1 MKSLNIWLISAAVAG
16 ATYLVTGLAV
26 LIGRALYDRKQAIVD
41 RLSHILSAPSG
52 SAPVTPQQRAHAD
65 KYLASL
71 PLHRIKRVFA
81 DTILTAQVNVV
92 ICRHLVDRIGVERL
106 RKEAM
111 SREKSHNPWPRIS
124 ALQILAFGRTEAA
137 WTPLEKA
144 LIAPDPHI
152 VGAAVTILGNLPD
165 ARAAEL
171 LAQALR
177 VGCYSASRIS
187 TFLDDFPLDLSS
199 LVGSLLSHP
208 SPNVRYW
215 GAILL
220 RRYPGFEGGDKV
232 LASLTHDKNPLVR
245 RAAIESLALVGG
257 NLAAGEACRL
267 LSDEV
272 SFVRAYAA
280 RALGT
285 LLLVEEA
292 PSVAS
297 LLADREWWVRYAAKA
312 SLEAMGSQ
320 AIPHI
325 LPFLKHPDRFARN
338 GAAEVL
344 QNLEY
349 FEQLLAEELLG
360 PSQPDRLAIL
370 EQLARAGGLRMSEAM
385 IHRLP
390 LEAQPNAFALLSSLG
405 IVSNGSKL

>member
-1 MKSLNIWLISAAVAG
+1 LKSLDIWLISAAVAG
-16 ATYLVTGLAV
+16 ATYLITGLAV
-26 LIGRALYDRKQAIVD
+26 LMGRKLYDRKQAIVD
-41 RLSHILSAPSG
+41 RLSRILGAPAG
-52 SAPVTPQQRAHAD
+52 SAPVTPKQRALAD
-65 KYLASL
+65 KYLSSL
-71 PLHRIKRVFA
+71 PLHRIKRAFA
-81 DTILTAQVNVV
+81 DTVLTAEVNAV
-92 ICRHLVDRIGVERL
+92 ICRHLVERIGVERL
-106 RKEAM
+106 QKEAL
-111 SREKSHNPWPRIS
+111 SRVKSRNPWPRIT

-137 WTPLEKA
+137 WTALEKA
-144 LIAPDPHI
+144 LIAPDPRI
-152 VGAAVTILGNLPD
+152 IGAAVTILGNLPD

-177 VGCYSASRIS
+177 VGCYPASRIS

-199 LVGSLLSHP
+199 LVSSLLSHP
-208 SPNVRYW
+208 SPKVRYW
-215 GAILL
+215 GAIML
-220 RRYPGFEGGDKV
+220 RRYPRFEGGDTV

-257 NLAAGEACRL
+257 NLAAGEARRL

-285 LLLVEEA
+285 LLLIEEA
-292 PSVAS
+292 PSIAS

-325 LPFLKHPDRFARN
+325 LPFLKHQDRFARN

-360 PSQPDRLAIL
+360 PSRPDRLAIL
-370 EQLARAGGLRMSEAM
+370 EQLARAGGVRMSDAI

-390 LEAQPNAFALLSSLG
+390 LESQQNAFSLLSSLG
-405 IVSNGSKL
+405 IESNGSKP